1 MARMESQ
8 QKHTRDNMRV
18 LATIENDD
26 NYRKL
31 MYNKVIEILSQ
42 VDTMSIDLA
51 EQLEAETAVIPTRRE
66 NGYIVIPLSPEYD
79 NGLCRHVAQ
88 VLLISELKKALDHEL
103 AVVAAWAIHEGDS
116 KNSVAKAMHKH
127 SSDLFSKRNL
137 IGSDIQRLCAAHD
150 EMEAHP
156 DDPAYDIIPVKLHD
170 GFVYEIHRQKYPH
183 PAADLT

>member
-116 KNSVAKAMHKH
+116 
-127 SSDLFSKRNL
+127 
-137 IGSDIQRLCAAHD
+137 
-150 EMEAHP
+150 
-156 DDPAYDIIPVKLHD
+156 
-170 GFVYEIHRQKYPH
+170 
-183 PAADLT
+183 

>member
-18 LATIENDD
+18 LEEIENNDY
-26 NYRKL
+26 YRGL
-31 MYNKVIEILSQ
+31 VHNMVVDLLSQ

-51 EQLEAETAVIPTRRE
+51 KQLEEKTAVVPTHRE
-66 NGYIVIPLSPEYD
+66 NGYMVMSLSPEYD

-88 VLLISELKKALDHEL
+88 VLLISELKKNLDHEL
-103 AVVAAWAIHEGDS
+103 AVVAAWAIHQGDS

-127 SSDLFSKRNL
+127 PSDLFSKRNL